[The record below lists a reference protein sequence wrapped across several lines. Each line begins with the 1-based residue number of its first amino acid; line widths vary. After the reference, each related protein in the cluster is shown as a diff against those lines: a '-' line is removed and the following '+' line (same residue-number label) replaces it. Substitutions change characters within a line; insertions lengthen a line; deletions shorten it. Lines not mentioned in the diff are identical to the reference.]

1 MNTIGVDMSK
11 DTFHACF
18 GTDDVEIFENTKRG
32 INKFISRL
40 GSFSFELSD
49 TTIGVE
55 ATGAYH
61 LLFAEILRKN
71 GWDIV
76 VINPLLTNRLNKTTL
91 RNVKTDRADARSIR
105 QAVILGYGY
114 RYTDMPDVLRL
125 KTLVQERLGLKRMH
139 AECLQRRHAH
149 NYKARAI
156 DVPVPNCFQSV
167 EANLCKEIKALER
180 QIVAVVPETQ
190 KLLRSIPGV
199 GAVSAAVLVAYVG
212 DIQRF
217 SSPEKLTAYIG
228 LDCRVHESGT
238 SIHGK
243 GYLTKRGNKYLR
255 STLFNA
261 AFVAQRRNPELKTF
275 YDKKIK
281 EGKHHFVA
289 LCAVERKLVHIIFA
303 VWKRGK
309 PFEHRPMEK
318 SNQDRDNS
326 VMAEY
331 NNRPQDI
338 SPVSQTPSM
347 TVITSDV

>member
-1 MNTIGVDMSK
+1 MNAVGIDMSK

-18 GTDDVEIFENTKRG
+18 GTNDVEIFENTKRG
-32 INKFISRL
+32 INKFIRRL
-40 GSFSFELSD
+40 GSFSFELAN

-61 LLFAEILRKN
+61 LLFAETLRKKKWN
-71 GWDIV
+71 IV
-76 VINPLLTNRLNKTTL
+76 VINPLLTSRLNKTSL

-114 RYTDMPDVLRL
+114 RYTDTPDILRL
-125 KTLVQERLGLKRMH
+125 KTLVQERLGLMRMH
-139 AECLQRRHAH
+139 TVCLQRRHAH
-149 NYKARAI
+149 AYKTRAI
-156 DVPVPNCFQSV
+156 DIPVPDCFQSV

-180 QIVAVVPETQ
+180 QIAVVVPETQ

-199 GAVSAAVLVAYVG
+199 GAVSAACLVAYVG

-217 SSPEKLTAYIG
+217 ASPEKLTAYIG

-261 AFVAQRRNPELKTF
+261 AFIAQKRNPELKKF

-281 EGKHHFVA
+281 EGKHHFAA
-289 LCAVERKLVHIIFA
+289 LCAVERKLVHLIFA
-303 VWKRGK
+303 VWKRGT
-309 PFEHRPMEK
+309 PFEYH
-318 SNQDRDNS
+318 
-326 VMAEY
+326 
-331 NNRPQDI
+331 PQ
-338 SPVSQTPSM
+338 
-347 TVITSDV
+347 

>member
-1 MNTIGVDMSK
+1 MNAVGVDMSK

-18 GTDDVEIFENTKRG
+18 DADNIEIFENTKRG
-32 INKFISRL
+32 INKFIRRI
-40 GSFSFELSD
+40 GSFGFGLSD

-61 LLFAEILRKN
+61 LLFAEMLRKN
-71 GWDIV
+71 GWNIV
-76 VINPLLTNRLNKTTL
+76 VINPLLTSRLNKTSL

-114 RYTDMPDVLRL
+114 RYTDTPDILRL

-149 NYKARAI
+149 AYKERAI
-156 DVPVPNCFQSV
+156 DIPVPDCFQSV

-180 QIVAVVPETQ
+180 QITAIMPETQ
-190 KLLRSIPGV
+190 RLLRSIPGV
-199 GAVSAAVLVAYVG
+199 GAVSAACLVAYVG
-212 DIQRF
+212 DVNRF
-217 SSPEKLTAYIG
+217 ASPEKLTAYLG

-255 STLFNA
+255 ATLFNA
-261 AFVAQRRNPELKTF
+261 AFIAQRHNPDMKTF
-275 YDKKIK
+275 YEKKIS

-289 LCAVERKLVHIIFA
+289 LCAVERKLVHLIFA
-303 VWKRGK
+303 VWKRGT
-309 PFEHRPMEK
+309 PFEIRP
-318 SNQDRDNS
+318 
-326 VMAEY
+326 
-331 NNRPQDI
+331 P
-338 SPVSQTPSM
+338 T
-347 TVITSDV
+347 